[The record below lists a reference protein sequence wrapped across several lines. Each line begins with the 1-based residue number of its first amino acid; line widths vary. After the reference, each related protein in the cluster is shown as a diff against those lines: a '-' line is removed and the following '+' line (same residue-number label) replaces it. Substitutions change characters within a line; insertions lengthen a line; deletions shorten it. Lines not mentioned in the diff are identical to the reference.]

1 MKSTW
6 NLVACPAMAGLA
18 LGLVLV
24 ALPVIASSIEWRV
37 GPPEVRGAGEVL
49 IDGRVMLRLRA
60 AAGGY
65 DPLQRARIIISRL
78 QALAESGISPDEI
91 RPGILNGEVVVLARD
106 RLLVTVDRDTV
117 RLNGSNSRRLALQ
130 WANNL
135 RRALGAPPLSL
146 NPVPSRG
153 DEPVVEIH
161 TGLASWYGPGF
172 NGNRT
177 ASGEVFNQADLT
189 AAHRYLPFG
198 TRVRVTNLANG
209 QSVTVRINDRGP
221 FVRGRIIDLSRHAAQ
236 VLGIS
241 GVAPVRLEILGS

>member
-1 MKSTW
+1 VKRTW

-18 LGLVLV
+18 LGLALV
-24 ALPVIASSIEWRV
+24 ALPVIASTVNWRAS
-37 GPPEVRGAGEVL
+37 PPEIPGAGEVL

-65 DPLQRARIIISRL
+65 NPLERARIIMNRL
-78 QALAESGISPDEI
+78 QALAESGLSPEEI
-91 RPGILNGEVVVLARD
+91 RPGILNGEVVVLAGD

-117 RLNGSNSRRLALQ
+117 RLNGSTSRWLALH

-135 RRALGAPPLSL
+135 RRALGAPPLPI

-153 DEPVVEIH
+153 DQPMVEVH

-172 NGNRT
+172 HGNRT
-177 ASGEVFNQADLT
+177 ASGEVFNQNELT
-189 AAHRYLPFG
+189 AAHRSLPFG
-198 TRVRVTNLANG
+198 TRVRVTNLNNG

-221 FVRGRIIDLSRHAAQ
+221 FVRGRIIDLSRHAAR

-241 GVAPVRLEILGS
+241 GVAPVRLEILG